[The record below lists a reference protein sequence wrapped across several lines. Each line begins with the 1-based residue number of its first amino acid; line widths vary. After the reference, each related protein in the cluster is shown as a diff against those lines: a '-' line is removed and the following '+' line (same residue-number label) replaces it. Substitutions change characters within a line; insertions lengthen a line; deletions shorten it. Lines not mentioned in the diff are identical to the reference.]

1 MPFCARVPNDARARR
16 PAARARTLQGLHAKQ
31 KIAAVRPAFEPALL
45 KLIHAGKVLKD
56 EETGQDVMHFE
67 GDHGEAV
74 KSFLLKEDVCNKD
87 NVKVHRF

>member
-1 MPFCARVPNDARARR
+1 
-16 PAARARTLQGLHAKQ
+16 
-31 KIAAVRPAFEPALL
+31 
-45 KLIHAGKVLKD
+45 VLKD